1 MVKKEIVS
9 AANLKKEIEEAKA
22 ELVSRNKKLK
32 LSVKTEAKKKVD
44 KKKAE
49 AKKKVDKKKAEA
61 KKKEEA
67 KKKVDKKK
75 AEAKKK
81 EEAKKK
87 VDKKKAEAKK
97 KVDKKKAVAKKKA
110 EAKKKVDKKK
120 AEAKEKVDKKKAEAK
135 KKVEAK
141 KKEEEAK
148 KKEEEAKKKEEE
160 AKITQEE
167 IWEEQLT
174 EEEIIGFQIDK
185 TDMDKLVNRVTE
197 MIAGYETKGI
207 LQNILWRKLKLSS
220 RDGSRLA
227 LKLERLG
234 NITREKI
241 LENGRWTYLLLIKK
255 IPISTKSIENAPCLV
270 CPVEG
275 KCSTDGEISPKTC
288 VYIEDWVLTELKTKK
303 SHETN

>member
-32 LSVKTEAKKKVD
+32 LSVKTEAKKKVN
-44 KKKAE
+44 
-49 AKKKVDKKKAEA
+49 
-61 KKKEEA
+61 
-67 KKKVDKKK
+67 
-75 AEAKKK
+75 
-81 EEAKKK
+81 
-87 VDKKKAEAKK
+87 KKKAEAKK

-110 EAKKKVDKKK
+110 EAK
-120 AEAKEKVDKKKAEAK
+120 EKVDKKKAEAK
-135 KKVEAK
+135 KKV
-141 KKEEEAK
+141 EAK

>member
-9 AANLKKEIEEAKA
+9 ATKLKKEIEEAKA

-49 AKKKVDKKKAEA
+49 AKKKVDKKKAVA
-61 KKKEEA
+61 KKKAEA

-87 VDKKKAEAKK
+87 A
-97 KVDKKKAVAKKKA
+97 
-110 EAKKKVDKKK
+110 
-120 AEAKEKVDKKKAEAK
+120 
-135 KKVEAK
+135 
-141 KKEEEAK
+141 EEAK

-160 AKITQEE
+160 AKRTYEE
-167 IWEEQLT
+167 ELEEQLT
-174 EEEIIGFQIDK
+174 EDEIKNFAIDK

-197 MIAGYETKGI
+197 MIASYATNGI

-227 LKLERLG
+227 LKLEKLG

>member
-1 MVKKEIVS
+1 MVKKEIKS
-9 AANLKKEIEEAKA
+9 AAKLKKELEEAKA
-22 ELVSRNKKLK
+22 ELASRNKKLK
-32 LSVKTEAKKKVD
+32 LSV
-44 KKKAE
+44 KAE

-67 KKKVDKKK
+67 KKK
-75 AEAKKK
+75 A
-81 EEAKKK
+81 EEAKQ
-87 VDKKKAEAKK
+87 
-97 KVDKKKAVAKKKA
+97 
-110 EAKKKVDKKK
+110 
-120 AEAKEKVDKKKAEAK
+120 
-135 KKVEAK
+135 
-141 KKEEEAK
+141 KEEEAK
-148 KKEEEAKKKEEE
+148 KKEEEAKRTYEEE
-160 AKITQEE
+160 L
-167 IWEEQLT
+167 EEQLT
-174 EEEIIGFQIDK
+174 EDEIKNFAIDK

-197 MIAGYETKGI
+197 MIASYATNGI

-227 LKLERLG
+227 LKLEKLG

-255 IPISTKSIENAPCLV
+255 IPISTISIENAPCLV

-303 SHETN
+303 RHETD

>member
-9 AANLKKEIEEAKA
+9 AAKLKKEIEEAKA

-32 LSVKTEAKKKVD
+32 LSVKTD
-44 KKKAE
+44 KKKAV
-49 AKKKVDKKKAEA
+49 AKKKAE
-61 KKKEEA
+61 
-67 KKKVDKKK
+67 V
-75 AEAKKK
+75 
-81 EEAKKK
+81 KKK

>member
-1 MVKKEIVS
+1 MVKKEITS
-9 AANLKKEIEEAKA
+9 PAKLKKELEEAKA
-22 ELVSRNKKLK
+22 ELASRNKKLK
-32 LSVKTEAKKKVD
+32 LSVKTEPKKN
-44 KKKAE
+44 AE
-49 AKKKVDKKKAEA
+49 AKKKEAKKNAEAKKKEAKKKAEA
-61 KKKEEA
+61 KKKEA
-67 KKKVDKKK
+67 KKK
-75 AEAKKK
+75 A

-87 VDKKKAEAKK
+87 A
-97 KVDKKKAVAKKKA
+97 
-110 EAKKKVDKKK
+110 
-120 AEAKEKVDKKKAEAK
+120 
-135 KKVEAK
+135 
-141 KKEEEAK
+141 EEAK

-160 AKITQEE
+160 AKRTYEE
-167 IWEEQLT
+167 ELEEQLT
-174 EEEIIGFQIDK
+174 EDEIKNFAIDK

-255 IPISTKSIENAPCLV
+255 IPISTISIENAPCLV

>member
-9 AANLKKEIEEAKA
+9 AAKLKKELEEAKS
-22 ELVSRNKKLK
+22 ELASRNKKLK
-32 LSVKTEAKKKVD
+32 LSVKTEP
-44 KKKAE
+44 
-49 AKKKVDKKKAEA
+49 KKKAEA
-61 KKKEEA
+61 KKKE
-67 KKKVDKKK
+67 
-75 AEAKKK
+75 
-81 EEAKKK
+81 
-87 VDKKKAEAKK
+87 
-97 KVDKKKAVAKKKA
+97 AKKKA
-110 EAKKKVDKKK
+110 EAKKK
-120 AEAKEKVDKKKAEAK
+120 
-135 KKVEAK
+135 EAK

-148 KKEEEAKKKEEE
+148 KKEEEAKRTPEEE
-160 AKITQEE
+160 L
-167 IWEEQLT
+167 EEQLT

-197 MIAGYETKGI
+197 MIASYATKGI

-227 LKLERLG
+227 LKLERMG

-288 VYIEDWVLTELKTKK
+288 VYIEDWVLIELKTKK
-303 SHETN
+303 RHETD

>member
-1 MVKKEIVS
+1 MVKKEITS
-9 AANLKKEIEEAKA
+9 PAKLKKELEEAKA

-49 AKKKVDKKKAEA
+49 AKKKVDKKKAVA
-61 KKKEEA
+61 KKKA
-67 KKKVDKKK
+67 
-75 AEAKKK
+75 
-81 EEAKKK
+81 EAKKK

-120 AEAKEKVDKKKAEAK
+120 AEAKERVDKKKAEAK